1 MADDGKI
8 LASDF
13 IDSGIKAELKA
24 VTDEM
29 QRLVKATSDLMGVIR
44 QSTTD
49 QKAYVT
55 VQKETETLT
64 KQIVA
69 AETKMKVLDTDL
81 AKEAERKR
89 QAQQK
94 ASKEQKDNIA
104 AETSAYKKLSVEYG
118 KALQKA
124 RDLAAQYGVN
134 SEQAK
139 KATTTAKG
147 LNDQLKAIDAS
158 MGNHQ
163 RNVGNYASALEGATL
178 SMGEMK
184 RALRE
189 LRNIPLA
196 GKTPEEIAQ
205 VEKQIAMLTD
215 EMGDY
220 QARMRSSGDSTQVMI
235 EGLQGV
241 VAVAQGVTGALSA
254 MGFNTEKLD
263 KAMVQLIG
271 VSQALATIHELN
283 EKQTIKSVAA
293 VIKDTY
299 AKAANAV
306 ATKAQAMATT
316 GATVATRALGTAMKS
331 VPFVA
336 IVAAVVAVAAAM
348 VTLAVKMRQASAETR
363 MMNKVNAEAAK
374 STADERANLVL
385 LMKIAKDHTRSIDE
399 RKKAIEAI
407 NKISPE
413 YLGNIT
419 LENIGTQESIDKIN
433 GYINAINRKARATAY
448 SNMLTE
454 KYTELAELETKSWD
468 NLSGAQKTYWN
479 ILAGQTRLGLS
490 GREQYELGYLGE
502 LNAIYEE
509 IDAITKLAQKYVE
522 VDDIVDDT
530 NDSGRNSTKVIQ
542 DNATAEDELTE
553 SIKAANEQY
562 SLRLSYLKNESDA
575 TKYQIELIGAQI
587 EQTDAILAATQKYYL
602 QDAEYSDDEKA
613 VLTGLKNKSDELEK
627 QKKLYENLIGVKKEA
642 VTIADPF
649 ASYQK
654 RPEGMLAPF
663 AQGDPIETE
672 LTKLMKL
679 WETYGQTVSS
689 VYDGIN
695 TVISNSF
702 DRQAQEI
709 DAQQAKS
716 DEYFENKLKAC
727 IEDEDVTRQVNAEK
741 EAADKKLERERKAIA
756 IRQAKF
762 EKAQAL
768 LSVGLNT
775 SKAIMN
781 IIATTP
787 VASWPFLIA
796 GAAATGLAQT
806 AAIMSKPI
814 PAYASGIDSTPT
826 TGAALVGERGSE
838 AILYPDGSVAIAD
851 RPTVT
856 ILPRGTEVKNAFDTE
871 DYLRKLSFAAM
882 LPKIGKTDAN
892 EKDYTMMLKDIHR
905 TLKRGNTVIN
915 QGMSARE
922 QYYYKIYSV

>member
-8 LASDF
+8 LVNDF

-29 QRLVKATSDLMGVIR
+29 QRLVKVTSELMGVIR
-44 QSTTD
+44 QSTSD
-49 QKAYVT
+49 QKGYVT
-55 VQKETETLT
+55 VQKETEALT

-69 AETKMKVLDTDL
+69 AESKLKVIDSDL

-94 ASKEQKDNIA
+94 ASNDLKNNVA
-104 AETSAYKKLSVEYG
+104 AETSAYKKLSVEYS

-124 RDLAAQYGVN
+124 KDLAAEYGIQ

-139 KATTTAKG
+139 KAATTARG
-147 LNDQLKAIDAS
+147 LNDQLKAIDS
-158 MGNHQ
+158 TMGNHQ
-163 RNVGNYASALEGATL
+163 RNVGNYQEAIEAANM

-184 RALRE
+184 RTLRE

-205 VEKQIAMLTD
+205 VEMQIAKLTD

-283 EKQTIKSVAA
+283 EKQTLKSVAA

-336 IVAAVVAVAAAM
+336 IVAAVAAVVVALGVYLKKVTSITGAQRTMRDVNLKAAESLVQERLTLEKLLNVA
-348 VTLAVKMRQASAETR
+348 RDR
-363 MMNKVNAEAAK
+363 NKSLE
-374 STADERANLVL
+374 ERRDA
-385 LMKIAKDHTRSIDE
+385 I
-399 RKKAIEAI
+399 KAINE
-407 NKISPE
+407 ISPE

-419 LENIGTQESIDKIN
+419 LENIETEAGVTAIYKYIEALKAKAKAQALEETLAEKYKELNKLEYEASIEYWNTLSGWDKYWKGSYTN
-433 GYINAINRKARATAY
+433 FSNAKWTEINAMRQEIDDLIKIAGATPPPDIDNNNNNNNNNGGVNA
-448 SNMLTE
+448 
-454 KYTELAELETKSWD
+454 TKS
-468 NLSGAQKTYWN
+468 
-479 ILAGQTRLGLS
+479 
-490 GREQYELGYLGE
+490 
-502 LNAIYEE
+502 
-509 IDAITKLAQKYVE
+509 
-522 VDDIVDDT
+522 
-530 NDSGRNSTKVIQ
+530 
-542 DNATAEDELTE
+542 AEDELTE

-649 ASYQK
+649 ANYQK
-654 RPEGMLAPF
+654 RPEGMLDSV

-689 VYDGIN
+689 VYDSIN

-702 DRQAQEI
+702 ERQSQEI
-709 DAQQAKS
+709 DAQQAKY
-716 DEYFENKLKAC
+716 DEYFENKLKAYAD
-727 IEDEDVTRQVNAEK
+727 DEDATRQLNAQK

-762 EKAQAL
+762 EKAEAL
-768 LSVGLNT
+768 LSVGLNQA
-775 SKAIMN
+775 KAVMN
-781 IIATTP
+781 IIGTMP

-796 GAAATGLAQT
+796 IAAATGIAET
-806 AAIMSKPI
+806 AAVMSKPI
-814 PAYASGIDSTPT
+814 PQYASGIESTPRT
-826 TGAALVGERGSE
+826 EAALVGERGSE
-838 AILYPDGSVAIAD
+838 LIKYPDGSISIAHQ
-851 RPTVT
+851 PTVAM
-856 ILPRGTEVKNAFDTE
+856 LPKGTEVKNAFDTE

-882 LPKIGKTDAN
+882 LPKINKTDQN
-892 EKDYTMMLKDIHR
+892 ERDYSTMLKDIHR

-922 QYYYKIYSV
+922 QYYYKKYSV